1 MSKKIFFIV
10 VLFLKTAFYSFS
22 QGDDCASALQ
32 ITNLSNNCSSNGTYT
47 NATATASTYSVPS
60 CWNNSSTLDVWF
72 KFVAVGSD
80 VLITLNGSGKS
91 VGATMQYPEIVL
103 SSGVCGSTMSEIAC
117 QSTKSSG
124 ANFVT
129 LYRGALVLGTTYYI
143 RIASTSTY
151 KGKFDLCINNYTP
164 VPNPNDPNDCK
175 NATIV
180 CNKDALSVGTFNGSG
195 SVTNETNLGCFTTA
209 NGSESNSN
217 WLTFTCKTSGT
228 LNFDINGAKTDDDI
242 DWMFMEIPAKRD
254 CSTKTVLSCNLASC
268 DINGDGSQSSGAPR
282 KTGVRPGESVSNL
295 NDGTTATA
303 NSEFG
308 GCNGKQNGYN
318 DELNIVAGKSYVLFI
333 NNDVASTGFSVNWSG
348 TSTFVGPESK
358 ITVDKSTIC
367 AGENI
372 TVSGT
377 TSVAYTTFKWDL
389 PSVASPSTQTSI
401 GPFSQTFNQTGV
413 FPIILTT
420 YDNNGCL
427 SVKNQNITVN
437 GINADFTAPSV
448 CIGNPT
454 VFTCNTS
461 GLSGLTWDFGDG
473 GTGTGTPTN
482 HTYTS
487 PGDYTAKLTVSGGG
501 CTNVFTQKVSVL
513 GAKIAITPDPAQT
526 CPGSKL
532 VLNATATVTGNIS
545 GSKVFNSTGPIT
557 IPDDGTGYG
566 TAPTNWDGTIGSST
580 NSALKAAVSPIT
592 VSGLNGSNWKI
603 NSITLTIPSTKLKY
617 LTLYLETPC
626 GQRIQLINQPTGL
639 SGTGGIS
646 GTMFTPTATLTF
658 TGTIGTGPYKATE
671 ITKWSSNLLSCT
683 NPNGTWKLIGAINE
697 YASIGTS
704 TISDWKIDFQSDAPN
719 KIQSIAWSPTTNLSA
734 IAYTGATTNSATA
747 TATSSTAEKITL
759 TVKDEGGCT
768 TTKSVT
774 ITITG
779 PTAPSCAGTSVCKGS
794 TATVTAS
801 GNPGATFKW
810 YDAETNGTLLAS
822 TAAFTTPAINVATS
836 YWVTQT
842 IGGCESPRTK
852 VDITLKVNEV
862 PSITCGSS
870 TTSSVEFNWGA
881 ATGATKYTVSYN
893 PGSGI
898 ITSTETSPTKKV
910 QGLSMGQTIAL
921 TVTPVGSSC
930 YSPATFSCTANN
942 CPSPSITTQPIN
954 DTKCAGT
961 GTTFTVVQT
970 GGTTFKWQVS
980 TNGGSTY
987 SDIVANSIYSGENT
1001 TTLSISDVTGLTG
1014 NKYQVII
1021 YPATGTCNL
1030 TSTPAILTVNPL
1042 PSATISTDVSQCDNV
1057 SSPNVTFTGSNGT
1070 APYTFSYSKNSS
1082 GGNTLSTTTGN
1093 SATITIPATPASMNT
1108 FEITNVKDN
1117 NGCTKNITG
1126 QSNKITIKA
1135 IETPTIS
1142 CGNST
1147 TSSVSFNWTACNGV
1161 TDYSIST
1168 DDGSGAKAAAN
1179 QNTLSFILNGITSGS
1194 SAKITVTPNGSGCY
1208 APASLSC
1215 IANNCPSPTIDT
1227 QPTAETKC
1235 AKESSSF
1242 TIAQTGGANIQW
1254 QVSSDG
1260 GSTFTD
1266 IVASSIYSGEKT
1278 TTLSISDV
1286 SGLNGNLY
1294 KAKVT
1299 ESGGTCFV
1307 ISNPALLT
1315 VNILPTATIS
1325 GTTAICIGNSTD
1337 LNVALTGSAPW
1348 NFSYSDGTN
1357 TIPLNNITSSPT
1369 KISVKPNTQSIYT
1382 LLSITDANCTGTFTG
1397 NAIIT
1402 VNPIP
1407 VAKPI
1412 SDSTLCHKATKA
1424 TILFESTPSGAT
1436 FDWKNTDVSIN
1447 LVSQGTGNIAAFE
1460 VQNTTVSPITNTI
1473 TVTPTLAGCIGSPI
1487 SFKLTIN
1494 PVVSTKI
1501 TATDSTMSSI
1511 SFKWDAVAGATCYLV
1526 SEAVKSGIVNGPFTS
1541 VPLANPL
1548 ATTYTKNGLVMR
1560 DKVTLNVVTI
1570 GALGTCFSPAT
1581 LTAMT
1586 DTCRKATITTQPKS
1600 VGNCITGTAA
1610 FTFVAKGNESISG
1623 VQWQVSKDG
1632 INWNNISNI
1641 APYSGTTTSTL
1652 NISQLDGL
1660 NGYKYRASILGT
1672 LNACEI
1678 FTDVVELTVYTIPT
1692 ANFSM
1697 DKITGCAPLNVTFT
1711 DNSGYSD
1718 ATITWD
1724 FGDGSKLTKKVDN
1737 DLTELHTFQLA
1748 DSFNISLIV
1757 NRNGCLDTI
1766 TQKVRVVSPAVAKFV
1781 SDKTSLPLLDSK
1793 IQLTNLS
1800 SANSVIYK
1808 WTFDDNSPV
1817 SSLKNPSHEF
1827 DAKPGEHIVTLYTSS
1842 IYSFSDTSCM
1852 DIYQQKIT
1860 ILDDIIYYIP
1870 NTFTPNGDELNNTFQ
1885 PVFYSGFDPQNYYF
1899 AIYNRWGEVIFESF
1913 NPAYGWDGTYNNKII
1928 ETATYVWK
1936 VQFKEKLTEKE
1947 HIKTGHLSLIK

>member
-1 MSKKIFFIV
+1 MKKTVYLVIGLLV
-10 VLFLKTAFYSFS
+10 SLYSYS
-22 QGDDCASALQ
+22 QGDNCYDAYQITDPSNFCNTVDFKNSTATAMTTSTGTMASASCWTATSDKDVWFVFTAVGTTVDVTIDGMESNSFPYIYGPAIALYEGTCSGTSGSYSSTFNSITGCKQASSSSSKVNNVINNLTKGKQYFIRVSSTNGNRGYFRLCLNNYDPAPVGSADCSGAIKVCSKTTTLSAGSITSPGSNSSETNNAKLNGNGMDEHATIWYYFTCGKAGKLTFNIKPKDISNDIDFGVYQVPSSNACGALTPLRINTTSCIVGDGSTGLNASSTDIQEVSGCASGSQDAFCKYIDMTENTTYVLVIDNADGKNGFDLTWGGDGTFSPAPVMTLTPNKSNICVGDKIDFSGTTTKGYTSLNWTFTNTGSPQ
-32 ITNLSNNCSSNGTYT
+32 IVSGTTASQTYNTAGIFTEKLVATNNIGCKDSVTQKIYVNKLPKVDLTPATSNLCPNTMVNLTGSITTYGT
-47 NATATASTYSVPS
+47 NATAGVESPNSIKTITWIPSTGPNITLTNTVLPTMPYGQTGSTTTTAS
-60 CWNNSSTLDVWF
+60 
-72 KFVAVGSD
+72 
-80 VLITLNGSGKS
+80 
-91 VGATMQYPEIVL
+91 
-103 SSGVCGSTMSEIAC
+103 SE
-117 QSTKSSG
+117 T
-124 ANFVT
+124 
-129 LYRGALVLGTTYYI
+129 GTV
-143 RIASTSTY
+143 
-151 KGKFDLCINNYTP
+151 K
-164 VPNPNDPNDCK
+164 
-175 NATIV
+175 
-180 CNKDALSVGTFNGSG
+180 LSVTDQ
-195 SVTNETNLGCFTTA
+195 TGC
-209 NGSESNSN
+209 
-217 WLTFTCKTSGT
+217 
-228 LNFDINGAKTDDDI
+228 
-242 DWMFMEIPAKRD
+242 
-254 CSTKTVLSCNLASC
+254 
-268 DINGDGSQSSGAPR
+268 
-282 KTGVRPGESVSNL
+282 
-295 NDGTTATA
+295 
-303 NSEFG
+303 
-308 GCNGKQNGYN
+308 
-318 DELNIVAGKSYVLFI
+318 
-333 NNDVASTGFSVNWSG
+333 
-348 TSTFVGPESK
+348 
-358 ITVDKSTIC
+358 
-367 AGENI
+367 
-372 TVSGT
+372 
-377 TSVAYTTFKWDL
+377 TSVA
-389 PSVASPSTQTSI
+389 
-401 GPFSQTFNQTGV
+401 
-413 FPIILTT
+413 
-420 YDNNGCL
+420 
-427 SVKNQNITVN
+427 
-437 GINADFTAPSV
+437 
-448 CIGNPT
+448 
-454 VFTCNTS
+454 
-461 GLSGLTWDFGDG
+461 
-473 GTGTGTPTN
+473 
-482 HTYTS
+482 
-487 PGDYTAKLTVSGGG
+487 
-501 CTNVFTQKVSVL
+501 
-513 GAKIAITPDPAQT
+513 
-526 CPGSKL
+526 
-532 VLNATATVTGNIS
+532 TATIN
-545 GSKVFNSTGPIT
+545 
-557 IPDDGTGYG
+557 
-566 TAPTNWDGTIGSST
+566 
-580 NSALKAAVSPIT
+580 VS
-592 VSGLNGSNWKI
+592 
-603 NSITLTIPSTKLKY
+603 
-617 LTLYLETPC
+617 
-626 GQRIQLINQPTGL
+626 
-639 SGTGGIS
+639 
-646 GTMFTPTATLTF
+646 
-658 TGTIGTGPYKATE
+658 
-671 ITKWSSNLLSCT
+671 
-683 NPNGTWKLIGAINE
+683 
-697 YASIGTS
+697 
-704 TISDWKIDFQSDAPN
+704 
-719 KIQSIAWSPTTNLSA
+719 
-734 IAYTGATTNSATA
+734 
-747 TATSSTAEKITL
+747 
-759 TVKDEGGCT
+759 
-768 TTKSVT
+768 
-774 ITITG
+774 G
-779 PTAPSCAGTSVCKGS
+779 PTAPTCTGKSVCKGA

-810 YDAETNGTLLAS
+810 YDAETNGTVLAS
-822 TAAFTTPAINVATS
+822 TAAFTTPAINAVTS

-881 ATGATKYTVSYN
+881 ATGATGYTVSYN

-910 QGLSMGQTIAL
+910 QGLSMGQTIVL

-954 DTKCAGT
+954 DTKCAGI

-987 SDIVANSIYSGENT
+987 SDIIANSIYSGENT

-1057 SSPNVTFTGSNGT
+1057 SSPTVTFTGSNGT

-1147 TSSVSFNWTACNGV
+1147 TSSVSFNWTACTGV

-1179 QNTLSFILNGITSGS
+1179 QNTLSFTLNGITSGS

-1208 APASLSC
+1208 ASASLSC

-1227 QPTAETKC
+1227 QPTPVTKC

-1254 QVSSDG
+1254 QVSSNG

-1266 IVASSIYSGEKT
+1266 VVASSVYSGEKT
-1278 TTLSISDV
+1278 TTLAISDV

-1299 ESGGTCFV
+1299 EAGGTCFV

-1369 KISVKPNTQSIYT
+1369 KISVKPNAQSTYT

-1412 SDSTLCHKATKA
+1412 SDSILCHKATKA

-1511 SFKWDAVAGATCYLV
+1511 SFKWDPAISATSYSV
-1526 SEAVKSGIVNGPFTS
+1526 SEAIKTGTVNGSFTN
-1541 VPLANPL
+1541 VTLASPL
-1548 ATTYTKNGLVMR
+1548 ATTYTRNGLAMR
-1560 DKVTLNVVTI
+1560 DKLTLNVLPI
-1570 GALGTCFSPAT
+1570 GALGTCFLPAT

-1586 DTCRKATITTQPKS
+1586 DTCRKATITAQPKS
-1600 VGNCITGTAA
+1600 VGNCITGTAS
-1610 FTFVAKGNESISG
+1610 FSFVAKGNESISG
-1623 VQWQVSKDG
+1623 IQWQVSKDG
-1632 INWNNISNI
+1632 INWNNISNL
-1641 APYSGTTTSTL
+1641 APYSGSTTTTL
-1652 NISQLDGL
+1652 NISNLNGL
-1660 NGYKYRASILGT
+1660 NGYKYKASILGT

-1678 FTDVVELTVYTIPT
+1678 FTDIVELTVYTIPT
-1692 ANFSM
+1692 ANFTM

-1724 FGDGSKLTKKVDN
+1724 FGDGTSLTKKVDT
-1737 DLTELHTFQLA
+1737 DLTEMHTFQLA

-1766 TQKVRVVSPAVAKFV
+1766 TQKVKLVSPAVAKFV
-1781 SDKTSLPLLDSK
+1781 ADQTTLPLLDSK

-1808 WTFDDNSPV
+1808 WTFDDNSPI
-1817 SSLKNPSHEF
+1817 STAKNPKHEF
-1827 DAKPGEHIVTLYTSS
+1827 NSIPGEHIVTLYASS
-1842 IYSFSDTSCM
+1842 INSFSDTSCV
-1852 DIYQQKIT
+1852 DTYQQKIT
-1860 ILDDIIYYIP
+1860 ILDDIIFYIP

-1885 PVFYSGFDPQNYYF
+1885 PIFYSGFDPQNFYF
-1899 AIYNRWGEVIFESF
+1899 GIYNRWGEVIFESL
-1913 NPAYGWDGTYNNKII
+1913 NPSYGWDGTYNNKIA
-1928 ETATYVWK
+1928 ETGSYIWK
-1936 VQFKEKLTEKE
+1936 VQFKEKQTEKE
-1947 HIKTGHLSLIK
+1947 HITTGHLNLVK